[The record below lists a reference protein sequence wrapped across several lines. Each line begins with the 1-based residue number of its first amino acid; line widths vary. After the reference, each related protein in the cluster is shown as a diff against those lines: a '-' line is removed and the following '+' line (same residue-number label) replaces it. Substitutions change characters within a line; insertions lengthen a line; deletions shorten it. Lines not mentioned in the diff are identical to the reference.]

1 LRKQAEQAAPQQE
14 RQSQIRYE
22 TALQTLGRSQCLS
35 CERSLSRSDG
45 QLPNFCMHWGLQI
58 HCDCPR
64 CNHHH
69 LSFFPYCPACGLAA
83 STVELTGWGGVT
95 LKISGGHE
103 AIEYMKRYLPRP
115 LDLDVR
121 QECGLRLTAQIPLQ
135 KSLAPEM
142 ILTALLLIASAR

>member
-95 LKISGGHE
+95 L
-103 AIEYMKRYLPRP
+103 ANTWP
-115 LDLDVR
+115 LAALSEESSLAVAAQVHGDVR
-121 QECGLRLTAQIPLQ
+121 EWHECPV
-135 KSLAPEM
+135 PEAV
-142 ILTALLLIASAR
+142 TPSQ